1 MLLDSLIFSNFN
13 YCPLVWHFCSAA
25 LSEKIDKIQER
36 TLRLL
41 YNDSCSS
48 YSSLLLKA
56 ERPTME
62 VSYLWRLAIE
72 AFKTLK
78 SLNPDF
84 THTFF
89 KQGWH
94 SARRKNDLVI
104 NRVKTTTFGE
114 KSLKTLGPK
123 IWNSSPEDVKD
134 LTSLPKFTEFIKT
147 WYRTEQKCNI
157 CKYSGNSY
165 HYTCTS
171 HPSLNM
177 SRWKSHAQHQQ
188 TKHQT

>member
-62 VSYLWRLAIE
+62 VSCLWRLAIE

-78 SLNPDF
+78 PLNPDF

-89 KQGWH
+89 KQG
-94 SARRKNDLVI
+94 
-104 NRVKTTTFGE
+104 
-114 KSLKTLGPK
+114 
-123 IWNSSPEDVKD
+123 
-134 LTSLPKFTEFIKT
+134 
-147 WYRTEQKCNI
+147 
-157 CKYSGNSY
+157 
-165 HYTCTS
+165 
-171 HPSLNM
+171 
-177 SRWKSHAQHQQ
+177 
-188 TKHQT
+188 